1 MFGYYR
7 TKTYIAA
14 DFDSDRDIV
23 DLLCKWNNDNRYGLQ
38 FSNVHEMTNS
48 RDTSLYCSIKKSLKS
63 RMDISKTFIL
73 IVGAKTNSVTKGACH
88 CCPSYYKMFTTQSF
102 CTRSGFN
109 VIDNRS
115 YIKYECDMA
124 IKAGIKIVV
133 LYKSS
138 IVNKYLCPDAIR
150 DKGKHIPIYD
160 ACKNV
165 KYLDIKDAIMY

>member
-165 KYLDIKDAIMY
+165 KYLDIKNAIMY

>member
-1 MFGYYR
+1 MLGQNR

-88 CCPSYYKMFTTQSF
+88 CCSDYISWVRGAYCQ
-102 CTRSGFN
+102 RSRYN

-160 ACKNV
+160 TCKNV
-165 KYLDIKDAIMY
+165 KYLDIKNAIMG

>member
-73 IVGAKTNSVTKGACH
+73 IVGTKTNSVTKGACH

-102 CTRSGFN
+102 CTRSSFN

-165 KYLDIKDAIMY
+165 KYLDIKNAIMY

>member
-88 CCPSYYKMFTTQSF
+88 CCSDYISWVGGAY
-102 CTRSGFN
+102 CYRSRCN

-133 LYKSS
+133 LYKSYLVDRS
-138 IVNKYLCPDAIR
+138 LCPENIR
-150 DKGKHIPIYD
+150 YKGKHIPIYD
-160 ACKNV
+160 TCKNV
-165 KYLDIKDAIMY
+165 KYLDIKNAIMY